1 MEFAMSRSK
10 IVSAAASLALLA
22 GCGALSMVTAA
33 CSEGPPPPMEPDWQ
47 PPDPDVI
54 PINGDSSDPDAPAP
68 DNPDVIPINGDSSNP
83 MTPAPNNPDII
94 PINGDSSIPPPP
106 EPAAPASQAAIAAT
120 SSSTASLP
128 AAGVEILAAHNAER
142 ASVGAPPLK
151 WNPLLAAHAADYAR
165 QLAQSGQLT
174 HAPREGRGIER
185 ENLSEGN
192 PGWTTIQM
200 VNSWLSEKRF
210 FHAGVFPQV
219 CDGDWSKCAHYSQMI
234 WPTTTDIGCGEA
246 SGSGHTWLV
255 CRYSPGGNKDGKPV
269 GSAPR

>member
-1 MEFAMSRSK
+1 
-10 IVSAAASLALLA
+10 
-22 GCGALSMVTAA
+22 
-33 CSEGPPPPMEPDWQ
+33 MEPEWQ

-54 PINGDSSDPDAPAP
+54 PINGDSS
-68 DNPDVIPINGDSSNP
+68 NPETS
-83 MTPAPNNPDII
+83 APNNPDII
-94 PINGDSSIPPPP
+94 PIAGDSSSAPAPANPATV
-106 EPAAPASQAAIAAT
+106 PAA
-120 SSSTASLP
+120 SSSIMSLP

-151 WNPLLAAHAADYAR
+151 WNVLLAAHAAEYAR

-174 HAPREGRGIER
+174 HASREGRGIER

-192 PGWTTIQM
+192 PGWTIIQM
-200 VNSWLSEKRF
+200 VHSWLSEKRF

-219 CDGDWSKCAHYSQMI
+219 CNGDWLKCAHYSQMI
-234 WPTTTDIGCGEA
+234 WPTTTEIGCGEA

-269 GSAPR
+269 GTGSR